1 MGKNFGKKLDLVLG
15 AIAGFILIVM
25 MLVTALD
32 VFARYLLNTPIRGAF
47 ELTEIL
53 LVLLIYAGLPL
64 VSRREAHVVVDL
76 FEAWMTT
83 PVKRVLRVV
92 ANVLCLLALSGM
104 SWVIYLRAIRIANYG
119 DTTAVLKLPLAPVA
133 FTISALILVTGLVH
147 IALIFSAPPEEEMV
161 SAL

>member
-1 MGKNFGKKLDLVLG
+1 MKANLGKKLDLVLG
-15 AIAGFILIVM
+15 SVAGLVLITM
-25 MLVTALD
+25 MLVTASD
-32 VFARYLLNTPIRGAF
+32 VFARYLFNTPIRGAF

-76 FEAWMTT
+76 FESWMSVG
-83 PVKRVLRVV
+83 VKKVLRVV
-92 ANVLCLLALSGM
+92 SNLLCLAALCGM
-104 SWVIYLRAIRIANYG
+104 SWVIYLRALRIASYG

-133 FTISALILVTGLVH
+133 FAMAALILVTGLVH
-147 IALIFSAPPEEEMV
+147 IALIFAKPAEEEMT